1 VKSFNQLLLRRA
13 IQHHLIRPFK
23 FTQPIQHVYSSR
35 ILGSAISI
43 AYSDEQYVTFGARTL
58 FAFRC
63 RPTYLFNRQS
73 MRLRKM
79 RVSRE
84 QAAENRKRVVEV
96 AGKLFRENG
105 FEGISVAEIMKA
117 AGLTHGGFY
126 GQFASKDALAAEA
139 LSASLNGSAKRWR
152 ARAAAHPDTSL
163 AALIESYLSADHGP
177 ASTHSCAIA
186 TLASDAPRQPDA
198 VRAAYDTGVQELVAI
213 LAEAIPNS
221 APAERQQQAL
231 VTFATMVGAVALARA
246 TPDANFAKAVL
257 DACRA
262 ELTR

>member
-163 AALIESYLSADHGP
+163 AALIESYLSAD
-177 ASTHSCAIA
+177 
-186 TLASDAPRQPDA
+186 A